1 MSLNFEQNSI
11 HLIDINHGLKDL
23 VHVLQIKLNAF
34 IKQLAIEVEGSVG
47 WNMLELALDVEL
59 LSVGDL
65 TVVELIIFEEGGY
78 FEDFISEEF
87 H

>member
-1 MSLNFEQNSI
+1 MSLNLEQNSI
-11 HLIDINHGLKDL
+11 HLIDIKHGLKDL
-23 VHVLQIKLNAF
+23 VHGLQIKLNAF

-65 TVVELIIFEEGGY
+65 AVVELVIF
-78 FEDFISEEF
+78 
-87 H
+87 